1 MVTFQHY
8 GSSIRRFLRRRL
20 QHIAKLRE
28 EQRVVRAFRRSGG
41 FPATDELGNAG
52 ITRRDVVHSLAGRG
66 ARQRNRR
73 VLYHRMT
80 RCREQEKAP
89 GTKSYLH
96 FPFLTRWLL
105 APAPAAIRN
114 LCTKLLTCSVQMGK
128 TGSLHSAETLR
139 GGFAMTRG
147 CRWLRPIVRNR
158 DLYYAFAGEDK
169 MQAKIA
175 AMRPGAF

>member
-1 MVTFQHY
+1 
-8 GSSIRRFLRRRL
+8 
-20 QHIAKLRE
+20 
-28 EQRVVRAFRRSGG
+28 
-41 FPATDELGNAG
+41 
-52 ITRRDVVHSLAGRG
+52 
-66 ARQRNRR
+66 
-73 VLYHRMT
+73 
-80 RCREQEKAP
+80 
-89 GTKSYLH
+89 
-96 FPFLTRWLL
+96 
-105 APAPAAIRN
+105 
-114 LCTKLLTCSVQMGK
+114 MGK